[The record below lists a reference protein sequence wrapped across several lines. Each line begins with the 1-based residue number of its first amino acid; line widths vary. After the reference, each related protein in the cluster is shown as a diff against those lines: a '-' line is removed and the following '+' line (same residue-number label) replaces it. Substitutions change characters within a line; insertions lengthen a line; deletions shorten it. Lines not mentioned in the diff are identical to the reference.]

1 MRKLLLLYITLFLS
15 MPVFAQLEVKEGSF
29 KEVPGFVNINPD
41 PDYQTDDNDQPFAV
55 LKVRTENIN
64 DKQRRE
70 LRFESNLAV
79 GINLEY
85 KTGEVWVY
93 LTAKYADYLKISHPD
108 LSSTEYYFPSDMKPK
123 CGYELTLVNKSTA
136 DEEIVRRLEMLEKAS
151 AAEKEA
157 KAAEKE
163 TKTVEKE
170 IKVAEKET
178 KVAEKEVKPVEKEH
192 KPVEKVGFITVK
204 TSPKGAFVLVDN
216 KIVGMTPYLSE
227 EISVGNHKI
236 SVSLEGYEMA
246 AKRVNIEEGKEN
258 TLEFLLVAEKKPAKK
273 TETPKVNKPVIHK
286 KIGVFSVSPEKQV
299 VFAPGNVQYKSSK
312 RRTFAENQWDGGSL
326 FDFNAMQSVVDSIWF
341 VLSSDEWKYLL
352 DKRKTQSGI
361 RYAKAT
367 VNGVFGIIVLPDDW
381 KSSYFDLK
389 TTNITREDWIIKL
402 EANGAVFLPAAGYR
416 FGSWDKAVGTDG
428 YYWSSDP
435 VDTPY
440 LRFNDAILSTMT
452 NVFDHD
458 YGLSVRLVKEM

>member
-1 MRKLLLLYITLFLS
+1 MKKLLFLYVTLLLTT
-15 MPVFAQLEVKEGSF
+15 PVFAQLEVKEGTF

-41 PDYQTDDNDQPFAV
+41 PDYQTDDNDLPFAV

-70 LRFESNLAV
+70 LHFESNLAV

-108 LSSTEYYFPSDMKPK
+108 LSSTEFYFPFDMKPK
-123 CGYELTLVNKSTA
+123 CGYELTLVNKSVA
-136 DEEIVRRLEMLEKAS
+136 DEEIVKRLETLEKAN

-163 TKTVEKE
+163 TKT
-170 IKVAEKET
+170 AEKET
-178 KVAEKEVKPVEKEH
+178 KVAEKEVKPVG
-192 KPVEKVGFITVK
+192 KVGFITVK

-216 KIVGMTPYLSE
+216 KIVGITPYLSE

-273 TETPKVNKPVIHK
+273 TEIPKVNKPVTHK

-326 FDFNAMQSVVDSIWF
+326 IDFNTMQSVVDSVWF
-341 VLSSDEWKYLL
+341 VLSSDEWKYLF
-352 DKRKTQSGI
+352 DRRKTQSGT
-361 RYAKAT
+361 RYVKAT
-367 VNGVFGIIVLPDDW
+367 VNGVFGVILLPDDW
-381 KSSYFDLK
+381 KNTYLDLK
-389 TTNITREDWIIKL
+389 KTNITREEWMSRL

-416 FGSWDKAVGTDG
+416 FGNWDKAVGTDG

-440 LRFNDAILSTMT
+440 LRFNDAMLSTMT

>member
-1 MRKLLLLYITLFLS
+1 MKKLLFLYITLLLTT
-15 MPVFAQLEVKEGSF
+15 PVFAQLEVKEGTF

-41 PDYQTDDNDQPFAV
+41 PDYQTDDNDLPFAV

-70 LRFESNLAV
+70 LHFESNLAV

-108 LSSTEYYFPSDMKPK
+108 LSSTEFYFPFDMKPK
-123 CGYELTLVNKSTA
+123 CGYELTLVNKSVA
-136 DEEIVRRLEMLEKAS
+136 DEEIVKRLETLEKAN

-163 TKTVEKE
+163 TKT
-170 IKVAEKET
+170 AEKET
-178 KVAEKEVKPVEKEH
+178 KVAEKEV

-216 KIVGMTPYLSE
+216 KIVGITPYLSE

-236 SVSLEGYEMA
+236 SVSLEGYEIA
-246 AKRVNIEEGKEN
+246 AKRVNVEEGKEN
-258 TLEFLLVAEKKPAKK
+258 TLEFLLVAEKKPVKK

-326 FDFNAMQSVVDSIWF
+326 FDFNGMQSVVDSVWF
-341 VLSSDEWKYLL
+341 VLSSDEWKYLF
-352 DKRKTQSGI
+352 DRRKTQSGT
-361 RYAKAT
+361 RYVKAT
-367 VNGVFGIIVLPDDW
+367 VNGVFGVILLPDDW
-381 KSSYFDLK
+381 KSTYFDLK
-389 TTNITREDWIIKL
+389 KTNITREEWMSRL

-416 FGSWDKAVGTDG
+416 FGNWDKAVGTDG

-440 LRFNDAILSTMT
+440 LRFNDAMLSTMT